1 MPTAQVTNNGLNM
14 VRDALLG
21 RLSNAQVLYIGVG
34 TGLTTLS
41 SALTASNVY
50 TVLSVAATATSIASG
65 QSLTLTN
72 GTNSQ
77 VVTASANVSAGAT
90 SIPVTSFTANFS
102 YPATTTAVVNTPS
115 VNDTQLQNEQF
126 RKLYSTTLNGV
137 AQGEGITRCYLA
149 PQDALI
155 QIAEF
160 GWFASSSATSTPNS
174 GILVARAIYSLSTGV
189 KTNLQSIQ
197 VDFDFTI

>member
-1 MPTAQVTNNGLNM
+1 MATVQVTNAGLNM
-14 VRDALLG
+14 IRDAMLG
-21 RLSNAQVLYIGVG
+21 RLTSPQVYYLGVG

-41 SALTASNVY
+41 AGLTSGNAY
-50 TVLSVAATATSIASG
+50 TSLSVAALPLAVSSG

-77 VVTASANVSAGAT
+77 VVTASANASVGAT
-90 SIPVTSFTANFS
+90 TIAVTSFNANYS
-102 YPATTTAVVNTPS
+102 YPATSTAIVNTPAAT
-115 VNDTQLQNEQF
+115 DTLLQNEQF
-126 RKLYSTTLNGV
+126 RKYYATVLNGS
-137 AQGEGITRCYLA
+137 AQGEGIMRCYLA

-160 GWFASSSATSTPNS
+160 GWFATSTATSTFNT
-174 GILVARAIYSLSTGV
+174 GVLVARAVYSLSTGV